1 MIQPPSDTGTARN
14 PSSAM
19 RDTLEKAVSV
29 ALPQTPTQ
37 FARHLFIDKWGSHI
51 DPYTALLVTLDYNY
65 KGHPLQEGVH
75 QGQVASSQTLI
86 QALLSNYQTVGDGRF
101 GETGFGLY
109 TPPYIGP
116 PVRIVD
122 HVDEFA
128 DHGSGNHQTYEG
140 IYRRTVPQVYGPLTQ
155 IRLRPADFKQWV
167 WTLDLRDLYQAYLDQ
182 AWPADDAMTA
192 TRAYPL
198 RTSVKAAFV
207 MSAWL
212 QRKENTLTQKGLEL
226 ALRAAGL
233 PAGQTW
239 QDLTLKQLQVP
250 TRVPTSIK
258 AGRLVLYRYT
268 ATDIWTFREVG
279 VTRILLY
286 IPGNSSP
293 LHEFADATQLQH
305 WVVAQQAAQ
314 ATTQA
319 LVDHFDEDDR
329 TDGTFHAGVF
339 TALEGMAIFPQ
350 KHRLTKSAGLF
361 NDDGYW
367 DPAQYVGF
375 EQAVSTVDP
384 FAQLVTTMKRAA
396 QASAQSIRDDAQ
408 VNRDDLSA
416 WVEPLVQWIN
426 SFGPLALFVPG
437 SEGLLALAGLIDA
450 GYGLDQAVNAQT
462 AGQRSE
468 GVTRTVFGLLNALP
482 LAAGAML
489 EGETVRVVER
499 EKTPVEPLP
508 EPVAGPAPT
517 LPETF
522 PLPEETNRLQLLRGI
537 GPPVAGFSD
546 ETLTQIGKV
555 SAVDNDTLRV
565 MHTGRAPSPLLA
577 DTISRFRIDL
587 ELEQVADSERTA
599 LFDQQYQALQQSEN
613 AWVKLFQRQY
623 SDLPKSAIEQMLD
636 RYGVDLQSTPD
647 AAETRRLFS
656 RLDGKVRQYQQQ
668 VRLNRA
674 YEGLYLRSMDNP
686 DSTTLALHSLPQLP
700 GWPKGV
706 RVDLLEESLNGRLLD
721 RCGPRDATDV
731 RRLIKTVSG
740 RFTTAGDL
748 EGQGFFDVL
757 LSVLSDTERS
767 ALQLPTQEAVAALKR
782 SISDQLLSRD
792 ELMEGLGRMDAG
804 LPFDRQGLRGG
815 GFPSTPQGDALTHQM
830 MRLQLQEVYP
840 SLSNAQADGL
850 LQAAGAGAQAY
861 IDGLRLQLQQ
871 LNIDLDT
878 WVEQLAQDIDA
889 MDVPMLAP
897 GDGAAQGM
905 NAQQVAW
912 HNVEAVQAAMDY
924 EHDTRTELAVE
935 LVSIWEKRAVDANR
949 VYVNGQMQGYRLDMA
964 FEEYHRLPSLNVRF
978 EEVIELSMR
987 NIWVTELASLDGFL
1001 DGFPNL
1007 RILNLEGVDLR
1018 VFRVINAEGQV
1029 LRALPRS
1036 ITRMQDLT
1044 TLNLST
1050 CGLTFSDT
1058 AAAQLNG
1065 LTRLQNLDL
1074 SDNPLNVPPLL
1085 LGMNELRRLNLRNCN
1100 INTCPVGLLEQPDMT
1115 TLDLRDNRIT
1125 RLPQNVINQAI
1136 VRGRVGVNGN
1146 PLTDE
1151 DTLWRLID
1159 HRDRTGINLWLSQ
1172 PGANYGGPTVWLRDM
1187 QEPQRGVHLAIWQ
1200 RLASKP
1206 AGERFLRI
1214 MDGMSLTPD
1223 FLVKYPEVQARIWRL
1238 LSEADAADEL
1248 WTRISQDVEVAEVD
1262 ADNPFLIF
1270 TALENRARLFRDWEA
1285 MGRPIQLNGIQPI

>member
-29 ALPQTPTQ
+29 ALPKTPTQ

-65 KGHPLQEGVH
+65 KGHPPQEGVH
-75 QGQVASSQTLI
+75 QGQIASSQTLI

-167 WTLDLRDLYQAYLDQ
+167 WTLELKDLYQAYLAH
-182 AWPADDAMTA
+182 AWPSDEAITA

-212 QRKENTLTQKGLEL
+212 QRKENTLTHKGLEL

-239 QDLTLKQLQVP
+239 EDLTLRQLQVP
-250 TRVPTSIK
+250 TRVPSSIK

-268 ATDIWTFREVG
+268 ATDVWTFREASG
-279 VTRILLY
+279 TRILLY

-293 LHEFADATQLQH
+293 LHEFADATQLQR

-314 ATTQA
+314 ATRQA

-339 TALEGMAIFPQ
+339 TALEGMAVFPQ
-350 KHRLTKSAGLF
+350 KHWLTKSAGLF

-367 DPAQYVGF
+367 DPARYVGF
-375 EQAVSTVDP
+375 EQPVSTVDP

-396 QASAQSIRDDAQ
+396 QASALSIRDDAQ

-437 SEGLLALAGLIDA
+437 GEGLLALAGLIDA
-450 GYGLDQAVNAQT
+450 GYGLDQAVNGET
-462 AGQRSE
+462 AGLRSE
-468 GVTRTVFGLLNALP
+468 GLTRTVFGLLNALP

-489 EGETVRVVER
+489 EDETVRVVER
-499 EKTPVEPLP
+499 EKAPVEPLP
-508 EPVAGPAPT
+508 EPVAEPAPT

-522 PLPEETNRLQLLRGI
+522 PLPEETSRLQLLRGI
-537 GPPVAGFSD
+537 GPSVAGFSD
-546 ETLTQIGKV
+546 ETLAQIGKV
-555 SAVDNDTLRV
+555 SAVENDTLRV

-599 LFDQQYQALQQSEN
+599 LFNQQYQALQQSDN
-613 AWVKLFQRQY
+613 AWIKLFQRQY
-623 SDLPKSAIEQMLD
+623 PDLPKSAIEQMLD
-636 RYGVDLQSTPD
+636 RYGVDLQSSPD
-647 AAETRRLFS
+647 AAEARRLFS
-656 RLDGKVRQYQQQ
+656 RLDGKARQYQQH

-686 DSTTLALHSLPQLP
+686 DLTTLALHSLPQLP

-731 RRLIKTVSG
+731 RRLIKTASG
-740 RFTTAGDL
+740 RFATASDL
-748 EGQGFFDVL
+748 EGQGFFDAL

-767 ALQLPTQEAVAALKR
+767 ALQLPSLEPVAALKHTV
-782 SISDQLLSRD
+782 SDQVLSRT

-804 LPFDRQGLRGG
+804 LPFDRQGFRGG
-815 GFPSTPQGDALTHQM
+815 GFPSTPQGGALTQQM
-830 MRLQLQEVYP
+830 MRLQLQEIYP
-840 SLSNAQADGL
+840 SLNNAQADGL
-850 LQAAGAGAQAY
+850 LQAASAGAQAY
-861 IDGLRLQLQQ
+861 IDGLLQQLQQ
-871 LNIDLDT
+871 LNIDLNA
-878 WVEQLAQDIDA
+878 WVEQIAQDIDA

-897 GDGAAQGM
+897 GDAAAQGM

-924 EHDTRTELAVE
+924 EHDIRTELAVE
-935 LVSIWEKRAVDANR
+935 LVSIWEKRAIAANR
-949 VYVNGQMQGYRLDMA
+949 VYANGQMQGYRLDMA

-987 NIWVTELASLDGFL
+987 STRVTELASLDGFL

-1007 RILNLEGVDLR
+1007 RILNLEGIDLR
-1018 VFRVINAEGQV
+1018 AFRVFNAEGQL

-1036 ITRMQDLT
+1036 IARMQDLT

-1065 LTRLQNLDL
+1065 LTRLQSLDL

-1085 LGMNELRRLNLRNCN
+1085 LGMNDLRRLNLRNCN
-1100 INTCPVGLLEQPDMT
+1100 ISACPVGLPEQPDMT
-1115 TLDLRDNRIT
+1115 ALDLRNNRIT
-1125 RLPQNVINQAI
+1125 RLPQSAINQAI
-1136 VRGRVGVNGN
+1136 ARGRVGVTGN

-1151 DTLWRLID
+1151 DSLWRLID
-1159 HRDRTGINLWLSQ
+1159 HRERTGINLWLSQ
-1172 PGANYGGPTVWLRDM
+1172 PGADYGGPAVWLRDM

-1200 RLASKP
+1200 RLAGKP

-1223 FLVKYPEVQARIWRL
+1223 FLVKYSEVQARVWRL
-1238 LSEADAADEL
+1238 LSEADASAEL
-1248 WTRISQDVEVAEVD
+1248 WARVSRDVEVADDD
-1262 ADNPFLIF
+1262 ADNAFMIF

-1285 MGRPIQLNGIQPI
+1285 MGRPIPLDGTQAD